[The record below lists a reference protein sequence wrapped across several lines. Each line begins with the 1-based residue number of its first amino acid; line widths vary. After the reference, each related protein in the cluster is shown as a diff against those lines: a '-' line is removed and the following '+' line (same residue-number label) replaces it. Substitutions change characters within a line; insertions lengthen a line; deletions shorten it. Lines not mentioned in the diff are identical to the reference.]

1 MAEQNYQQRKI
12 GMESAAEAQLSKD
25 LKRKKRMKLLAY
37 AAAFAIFQTI
47 VILVF
52 SLTVMRIKNPKFRVR
67 SIAVEKLTYIS
78 DPNTPSFNLKFNAE
92 VAVKNTNFGH
102 FKFDNTTISFDYGG
116 VQVGEAFVAKGRVK
130 ARSTK
135 KMNIVTVELNSNQAL
150 GNSNLGN
157 DISSGLLTLT
167 SRSTLSG
174 KVQLMKLIKKK
185 KSAHMSCTITVD
197 LVNTAI
203 QDIKC

>member
-1 MAEQNYQQRKI
+1 
-12 GMESAAEAQLSKD
+12 MESTAEAQLSKE

-52 SLTVMRIKNPKFRVR
+52 SLTVMRIKNPKFRVP
-67 SIAVEKLTYIS
+67 SIAVEDLTYTS
-78 DPNTPSFNLKFNAE
+78 SPNSPSFNMKFNVE

-102 FKFDNTTISFDYGG
+102 FKFDNTTISLDYGG
-116 VQVGEAFVAKGRVK
+116 VQVGEAFVAKGRAK

-135 KMNIVTVELNSNQAL
+135 KMNVTVELISNHTMA
-150 GNSNLGN
+150 NTNLGN
-157 DISSGLLTLT
+157 DISSGILALTT
-167 SRSTLSG
+167 RSTLSG

-185 KSAHMSCTITVD
+185 KSAQMSCTITVD
-197 LVNTAI
+197 LVGRAV

>member
-1 MAEQNYQQRKI
+1 MAEQNYQQRKVDV
-12 GMESAAEAQLSKD
+12 ESAAELSKE
-25 LKRKKRMKLLAY
+25 LKRKKRMKLFAY

-67 SIAVEKLTYIS
+67 SITVEDLSHTS
-78 DPNTPSFNLKFNAE
+78 APNSPSFNMKFNAE

-116 VQVGEAFVAKGRVK
+116 VQVGEAFVAKGRAK

-135 KMNIVTVELNSNQAL
+135 KMNVTVELNSNNIL
-150 GNSNLGN
+150 DNSNLGA

-167 SRSTLSG
+167 SRSKLSG
-174 KVQLMKLIKKK
+174 KVHLMKLIKKK
-185 KSAHMSCTITVD
+185 KSAEMSCTMTVN
-197 LVNTAI
+197 LVSRAI
-203 QDIKC
+203 QDMKCQ